1 MVRVSKDYKEF
12 LNERLQDPEEASL
25 YLEAMYEGGD
35 DVLINMALADIKEA
49 NNYKLTK
56 DKGMFKLCDFF

>member
-25 YLEAMYEGGD
+25 YLEAMCEDGD
-35 DVLINMALADIKEA
+35 EVLINMALADIKEA
-49 NNYKLTK
+49 NNYKPTK